1 MDLKNAP
8 WLRARLRPKMAK
20 RLAALVLSILVMGF
34 CVAVFKLIAVGTDP
48 CSCMNL
54 GISGR
59 LGISFGTWQ
68 LTLNVAM
75 LLVVLRFAP
84 ELISAGTL
92 VNMIFVGYIADFF
105 IHVLGGLMPEA
116 GLTLA
121 MRALIFVPV
130 IAAFLLAA
138 SVYMTVDLGCAP
150 YDALPL
156 IIAAHTKRPSYR
168 TIRMIWDLSALSIG
182 FVLGATV
189 GIATV
194 ITGFCIGPAITAVGA
209 RLKGVFED
217 V

>member
-8 WLRARLRPKMAK
+8 WLRARLRPRMAK

-105 IHVLGGLMPEA
+105 IHVLGGLIP
-116 GLTLA
+116 
-121 MRALIFVPV
+121 
-130 IAAFLLAA
+130 
-138 SVYMTVDLGCAP
+138 VDLGCAP

-156 IIAAHTKRPSYR
+156 IIAAHTKRLSYR
-168 TIRMIWDLSALSIG
+168 TIRMCWDLGALSIG

-194 ITGFCIGPAITAVGA
+194 VTGFCLGPAITAVGA

>member
-1 MDLKNAP
+1 MNLKNAP

-20 RLAALVLSILVMGF
+20 RLAALVLSILAMGF

-156 IIAAHTKRPSYR
+156 IIAAHTKRLSYR
-168 TIRMIWDLSALSIG
+168 TIRMCWDLGALSIG

-194 ITGFCIGPAITAVGA
+194 VTGFCLGPAITAVGA

>member
-130 IAAFLLAA
+130 MALFLL
-138 SVYMTVDLGCAP
+138 VVTIYMTVDLGCAP

-156 IIAAHTKRPSYR
+156 IIAAHTKRLSYR

>member
-1 MDLKNAP
+1 MNLKNAP

-20 RLAALVLSILVMGF
+20 RLAALVLSILVMGLW
-34 CVAVFKLIAVGTDP
+34 VAVFKLIGVGTDP

-68 LTLNVAM
+68 LTLNIV
-75 LLVVLRFAP
+75 LLLIVLRFAK
-84 ELISAGTL
+84 EKISLGTL
-92 VNMIFVGYIADFF
+92 VNMVFVGYIADFF
-105 IHVLGGLMPEA
+105 MYLLGVFIPEPGLS
-116 GLTLA
+116 LA
-121 MRALIFVPV
+121 ARALIFVPALV
-130 IAAFLLAA
+130 VFLLAA
-138 SVYMTVDLGCAP
+138 SIYLTVDLGCAP
-150 YDALPL
+150 YDALPM
-156 IIAAHTKRPSYR
+156 IIAAHTDRFSYR
-168 TIRMIWDLSALSIG
+168 VIRMAWDLAALSIG
-182 FVLGATV
+182 FLLGATV

>member
-130 IAAFLLAA
+130 MALFLL
-138 SVYMTVDLGCAP
+138 VVTIYMTVDLGCAP

-156 IIAAHTKRPSYR
+156 IIAAHTKRLSYR
-168 TIRMIWDLSALSIG
+168 TIRMIWDLGALSIG

-194 ITGFCIGPAITAVGA
+194 VTGFCLGPAITAVGA